1 MKSRE
6 EKLIALKILLS
17 VQDLTELSS
26 QSKNFKA
33 NGVAVKLPSTR
44 DKEYSIEIVTS
55 FIKETSWLLFQFKYI
70 FQDSLE
76 DFLLLCDG
84 LALKIKDLKN
94 PQEIVDYLIKKSGR
108 LLS

>member
-6 EKLIALKILLS
+6 EKLIALKVLLS
-17 VQDLTELSS
+17 VQDLSELSS

-33 NGVAVKLPSTR
+33 NGVVVKLPGVTLKS
-44 DKEYSIEIVTS
+44 YSIEVETP
-55 FIKETSWLLFQFKYI
+55 FIKEASWLLFQFKYI

-84 LALKIKDLKN
+84 LALKAKSLKK
-94 PQEIVDYLIKKSGR
+94 PQDIADYLIKKSGK